1 MSEPGFQIPQRDPS
15 WGGFGPVLLGMGAV
29 LALLMA
35 TGLALAAMT
44 FAFDVD
50 RNGLVFRYGVLVLSQ
65 VVLVLVPLS
74 IVVLFKAPW
83 SSLGFSGMSGRGY
96 LESFLIGA
104 GLVGFTGV
112 YSQLLE
118 WWAPP
123 LYQKLMDEQARQL
136 ELLTAPL
143 PLLVLAAVV
152 LAPVAEE
159 VFFRGFIFGGLK
171 NSIGFSG
178 AAIFSSLLFAL
189 VHMMWASSPPLFL
202 VGLGAAIQYGRYRS
216 LAAPLTLHIAFNSIA
231 LIIESM

>member
-1 MSEPGFQIPQRDPS
+1 
-15 WGGFGPVLLGMGAV
+15 
-29 LALLMA
+29 
-35 TGLALAAMT
+35 
-44 FAFDVD
+44 
-50 RNGLVFRYGVLVLSQ
+50 
-65 VVLVLVPLS
+65 
-74 IVVLFKAPW
+74 
-83 SSLGFSGMSGRGY
+83 MSGRGY

-152 LAPVAEE
+152 LAPVAE
-159 VFFRGFIFGGLK
+159 VFRGFIFGGLK

-189 VHMMWASSPPLFL
+189 V
-202 VGLGAAIQYGRYRS
+202 R
-216 LAAPLTLHIAFNSIA
+216 
-231 LIIESM
+231 